1 MNYDEFVNTYNG
13 KATDYD
19 GGYGVQCVDLIKL
32 YLDKVFGIKA
42 GAWGNAHAYF
52 DNYNNNTALK
62 NNFNR
67 IANTASFVPIK
78 GDIVVWN
85 TKQGN
90 GAGHIAIATGE
101 GNTSYFYSYDQNWG
115 KKAMTKVKHTYTN
128 VSGVLRAKDQT
139 KINGVQNSSELFNI
153 DKYFDANLYFC
164 LYKDLQKA
172 YGMNINLL
180 KEHFKIHGLK
190 EGRISSYVFDPVYYI
205 NKYSDLKAAFGTN
218 YIEAYKHFINNGI
231 KEGRQASQIF
241 DPIYYINKYPDLK
254 AAFGTNYEAAYNH
267 FITYGMNEGRQASSE
282 FNCTIYK
289 NRYGDLQKAFGNN
302 NKEYYKHWY
311 MYGKKEGR
319 KCI

>member
-1 MNYDEFVNTYNG
+1 MTYNEFVNTYNG

-153 DKYFDANLYFC
+153 DKYL
-164 LYKDLQKA
+164 
-172 YGMNINLL
+172 
-180 KEHFKIHGLK
+180 
-190 EGRISSYVFDPVYYI
+190 GRISSYVFDPVYYI